1 MGFLTKLAFK
11 NLFRHK
17 LRTLV
22 SIIAIAFTVMIV
34 VFARGYILG
43 AIDSTYANQI
53 YYNSGHIK
61 IVDQE
66 YWEQERIMPLIYP
79 VDGFPG
85 GDLEEMVASLQ
96 ETDEIEMVIPRLKFG
111 AMVSTEEDLVAM
123 SGWGVDPEQE
133 ILFTNI
139 GDFLVEGR
147 MVEPGKLEVVMGTAL
162 LEKLDRRVGET
173 VTILMNTAFSSLRGV
188 TFKIVGRLETG
199 LKVLNEHLFYLP
211 LDQAQRILE
220 MEGQVTE
227 VLLVTSKRN
236 LVKKVLPKVKE
247 LIAERGADGRYLALS
262 FKEAS
267 DIMAFLEMAN
277 IIYNEV
283 YVFLVLL
290 GCIVMIMTMIMIV
303 KERTKEI
310 GTMMALGLE
319 SKNILQLFLIEG
331 AIMGSIGSFLGAL
344 SGLLFTGYLAK
355 HGIDFGEAV
364 GAFDAA
370 HLINPIIYPVS
381 SPGNAIF
388 AFVLGSIIVTIACL
402 IPARRAARLEPT
414 EAMREE

>member
-1 MGFLTKLAFK
+1 
-11 NLFRHK
+11 
-17 LRTLV
+17 
-22 SIIAIAFTVMIV
+22 
-34 VFARGYILG
+34 
-43 AIDSTYANQI
+43 
-53 YYNSGHIK
+53 
-61 IVDQE
+61 
-66 YWEQERIMPLIYP
+66 
-79 VDGFPG
+79 
-85 GDLEEMVASLQ
+85 
-96 ETDEIEMVIPRLKFG
+96 
-111 AMVSTEEDLVAM
+111 
-123 SGWGVDPEQE
+123 
-133 ILFTNI
+133 
-139 GDFLVEGR
+139 
-147 MVEPGKLEVVMGTAL
+147 
-162 LEKLDRRVGET
+162 
-173 VTILMNTAFSSLRGV
+173 
-188 TFKIVGRLETG
+188 
-199 LKVLNEHLFYLP
+199 
-211 LDQAQRILE
+211 
-220 MEGQVTE
+220 
-227 VLLVTSKRN
+227 
-236 LVKKVLPKVKE
+236 
-247 LIAERGADGRYLALS
+247 
-262 FKEAS
+262 
-267 DIMAFLEMAN
+267 MAN

>member
-11 NLFRHK
+11 NLFRHR

-22 SIIAIAFTVMIV
+22 SVIAIAFTVMIV
-34 VFARGYILG
+34 VFVKGYIVG
-43 AIDSTYANQI
+43 AINSTYANHI

-61 IVDQE
+61 IVDRE
-66 YWEQERIMPLIYP
+66 FWEQERILPLIYP

-96 ETDEIEMVIPRLKFG
+96 EIDHVEMVIPRLKFG

-123 SGWGVDPEQE
+123 SGWGVNPEQE
-133 ILFTNI
+133 LLFTNI

-147 MVEPGKLEVVMGTAL
+147 MVEPGKREVVMGTAL

-188 TFKIVGRLETG
+188 TFKIVGRLESG
-199 LKVLNEHLFYLP
+199 LKLLNEHLFYLP

-227 VLLVTSKRN
+227 VLLVTADRN
-236 LVKKVLPKVKE
+236 LVKKVLPEVNE
-247 LIAERGADGRYLALS
+247 LIAERGAGERYLALE

-267 DIMAFLEMAN
+267 EMIAFFEMAN
-277 IIYNEV
+277 IMYNEI
-283 YVFLVLL
+283 YILLVLL
-290 GCIVMIMTMIMIV
+290 GCVVVVTTMIMIV
-303 KERTKEI
+303 KERTREI
-310 GTMMALGLE
+310 GMMMALGLE
-319 SKNILQLFLIEG
+319 SKDILQLFLIEG
-331 AIMGSIGSFLGAL
+331 AIMGSIGSLLGAL
-344 SGLLFTGYLAK
+344 AGSLFTGYLAGR
-355 HGIDFGEAV
+355 GIDLSSAI

>member
-133 ILFTNI
+133 IIFTNI
-139 GDFLVEGR
+139 EDYLVEGR
-147 MVEPGKLEVVMGTAL
+147 MVEPGGL
-162 LEKLDRRVGET
+162 
-173 VTILMNTAFSSLRGV
+173 
-188 TFKIVGRLETG
+188 GRLSR
-199 LKVLNEHLFYLP
+199 F
-211 LDQAQRILE
+211 
-220 MEGQVTE
+220 
-227 VLLVTSKRN
+227 
-236 LVKKVLPKVKE
+236 
-247 LIAERGADGRYLALS
+247 
-262 FKEAS
+262 
-267 DIMAFLEMAN
+267 
-277 IIYNEV
+277 
-283 YVFLVLL
+283 
-290 GCIVMIMTMIMIV
+290 
-303 KERTKEI
+303 
-310 GTMMALGLE
+310 
-319 SKNILQLFLIEG
+319 
-331 AIMGSIGSFLGAL
+331 
-344 SGLLFTGYLAK
+344 
-355 HGIDFGEAV
+355 
-364 GAFDAA
+364 
-370 HLINPIIYPVS
+370 
-381 SPGNAIF
+381 
-388 AFVLGSIIVTIACL
+388 
-402 IPARRAARLEPT
+402 
-414 EAMREE
+414 

>member
-1 MGFLTKLAFK
+1 MGYLTKIAFK

-43 AIDSTYANQI
+43 AIDSTFANQI

-66 YWEQERIMPLIYP
+66 YWEQERILPLIYP

-85 GDLEEMVASLQ
+85 GDLEEMVSSLQ
-96 ETDEIEMVIPRLKFG
+96 EIDQIEMVIPRLKFG
-111 AMVSTEEDLVAM
+111 AMVSTEEELVAI
-123 SGWGVDPEQE
+123 SGWGANPDQE
-133 ILFTNI
+133 VIFTNI
-139 GDFLVEGR
+139 EDYLVEGR
-147 MVEPGKLEVVMGTAL
+147 MVEPGKQEVVMGSAL
-162 LEKLDRRVGET
+162 LAKLDRRVGET
-173 VTILMNTAFSSLRGV
+173 VTILMNTTYGSLRGV
-188 TFKIVGRLETG
+188 TFKIVGRLESG

-220 MEGQVTE
+220 MEGQATE
-227 VLLVTSKRN
+227 VLLVTPKRN
-236 LVKKVLPKVKE
+236 LVNKVLPEVKG
-247 LIAERGADGRYLALS
+247 LIAERGAAERYLALS
-262 FKEAS
+262 YKEAS

-283 YVFLVLL
+283 YIFLVLL
-290 GCIVMIMTMIMIV
+290 GCIVVIMTMIMVV

-310 GTMMALGLE
+310 GMMMALGLE
-319 SKNILQLFLIEG
+319 SKDILQLFVIEG
-331 AIMGSIGSFLGAL
+331 AIMGSIGSLLGAL
-344 SGLLFTGYLAK
+344 SGSLFTGYLAER
-355 HGIDFGEAV
+355 GIDFSKAV
-364 GAFDAA
+364 SAFDAA

-381 SPGNAIF
+381 SPGNALF
-388 AFVLGSIIVTIACL
+388 AFVLGTIIVTIACL

-414 EAMREE
+414 AAMREE